1 MSERSATVG
10 RVAPVVE
17 RLVSPARLW
26 RFAAV
31 GGLGAVFDNLALIV
45 LHGHLDVALALA
57 KIGSAEA
64 GILVMFAVNE
74 GWTFA
79 DEGAS
84 GPAARARRF
93 ASSHAVR
100 AVGLAVGLA
109 TLLALAEW
117 LNVWYV
123 AANVV
128 GLGAGF
134 VSNYCFESLVTW
146 RVHR

>member
-1 MSERSATVG
+1 MSERSAEFG
-10 RVAPVVE
+10 WLSPVVE

-31 GGLGAVFDNLALIV
+31 GGLGALCDNVALVV

-74 GWTFA
+74 LWTFA
-79 DEGAS
+79 GEGSA
-84 GPAARARRF
+84 GPLARARRF

-109 TLLALAEW
+109 VLLALADW
-117 LNVWYV
+117 LHVWYV

>member
-1 MSERSATVG
+1 MSERPATFE
-10 RVAPVVE
+10 RLSPVVQ

-31 GGLGAVFDNLALIV
+31 GGLGALCDNLALVV

-57 KIGSAEA
+57 KLGSAEM

-74 GWTFA
+74 RWTFA
-79 DEGAS
+79 DEGA
-84 GPAARARRF
+84 GGLVARVRRF

-109 TLLALAEW
+109 VLLALAEW
-117 LNVWYV
+117 LGVWYV

-128 GLGAGF
+128 GLGVGF

>member
-1 MSERSATVG
+1 MSKESATLEQVTPA
-10 RVAPVVE
+10 VQ
-17 RLVSPARLW
+17 RLVSFGRLW

-31 GGLGAVFDNLALIV
+31 GGVGAAFDSVALFVFHGV
-45 LHGHLDVALALA
+45 LEVPLALA

-64 GILVMFAVNE
+64 GILVMFVVNE
-74 GWTFA
+74 AWTFA

-84 GPAARARRF
+84 GPVARARRF

-109 TLLALAEW
+109 VLLALNQW
-117 LNVWYV
+117 LGVWYIV
-123 AANVV
+123 ANVL
-128 GLGAGF
+128 GLGVGF